1 MRARGPVRAHEGACA
16 HFDGREH
23 TTYLTGEQGVR
34 RFRVYVDDIEK
45 QWGDARGRLG
55 HVRIAMPD
63 NTVGR
68 RVKVELE
75 GFYVSLQY
83 VGVEG
88 TPYTRRRSLQEE
100 VAPASDCGEPSLPC
114 SVVCSVPPEA
124 AAEASSA
131 AAGDFDR
138 WLGVF
143 EACGCELS
151 PAPEPELIGA
161 LPPAVLE
168 AAVVDELCA
177 TRLKPWLEWTE
188 DAGRAEISA
197 TTITL
202 FEVTDHVHYTPMCHK
217 LCGANC
223 GTVPLL
229 GASSSRAADVGLGNC
244 FTVAPLQFF
253 TWLHDLLSDGSELSV
268 NLAGFD
274 ADGAALS
281 VAVLVSR
288 PEYNDTSSSLALAY
302 RMQDGEVEDPGRR
315 KLLQTVVERD
325 LLVVSR
331 AHLTGTMGTTSEVNL
346 ALPSDLTE
354 ASGVAA
360 VSRSSIVSG
369 ALLASRSSIGIAG
382 RNTGTTAA
390 MDATA
395 ASSAERAG
403 GWTQP
408 AGAWNADDG
417 TGEPVVRDLGF
428 PLGSSVGSQRP
439 GRVLLKF
446 YCMWAAVVVYGPKV
460 LATKDHLQVGSWYV
474 CAPRSRP
481 SMPDVRVAREVQ
493 RTDPLLRSN
502 AATQGTRSA
511 GLQRS
516 VPRQLGGALQRARG
530 RRQRRRLHRGEREE
544 ERAHVAGRSRS
555 QPAQD
560 DQTHGRQDELRDG
573 RGDAGSDD
581 LRERI

>member
-138 WLGVF
+138 WLRLF
-143 EACGCELS
+143 DSCACETS
-151 PAPEPELIGA
+151 PAPESELIGA

-281 VAVLVSR
+281 MAVLVSR
-288 PEYNDTSSSLALAY
+288 PNYNGTDASLAFAY
-302 RMQDGEVEDPGRR
+302 RMQDAEVEDPGRR
-315 KLLQTVVERD
+315 KLLQTVVSRD

-331 AHLTGTMGTTSEVNL
+331 VHMTGTMGATSEVNL
-346 ALPSDLTE
+346 ELPSDLTPTTTSRSDVAVVSRGGGASSGE
-354 ASGVAA
+354 TDRRSSALGALVGAIGDGLASGGKKATKKTAGKGLEAAAEATRNALDFSFELSGLGGAGQVTDAQAMALCLWSAA
-360 VSRSSIVSG
+360 VQFG
-369 ALLASRSSIGIAG
+369 
-382 RNTGTTAA
+382 
-390 MDATA
+390 
-395 ASSAERAG
+395 
-403 GWTQP
+403 Q
-408 AGAWNADDG
+408 
-417 TGEPVVRDLGF
+417 
-428 PLGSSVGSQRP
+428 
-439 GRVLLKF
+439 
-446 YCMWAAVVVYGPKV
+446 KV
-460 LATKDHLQVGSWYV
+460 LMREFRSMEVHSWCV
-474 CAPRSRP
+474 CAPLALLPSRGP
-481 SMPDVRVAREVQ
+481 SVASTRY
-493 RTDPLLRSN
+493 
-502 AATQGTRSA
+502 AA
-511 GLQRS
+511 
-516 VPRQLGGALQRARG
+516 
-530 RRQRRRLHRGEREE
+530 
-544 ERAHVAGRSRS
+544 
-555 QPAQD
+555 D
-560 DQTHGRQDELRDG
+560 
-573 RGDAGSDD
+573 
-581 LRERI
+581 